1 MHRLAVLE
9 HDKIGDV
16 HDIVNRALSRC
27 LQTVLHPLGRGFND
41 NIFTVRAI

>member
-1 MHRLAVLE
+1 
-9 HDKIGDV
+9 
-16 HDIVNRALSRC
+16 LSRC